1 MNIYLFVEKRVHAKQ
16 SRVTIECKLTIFFYV
31 EPTSPRHV
39 NVSALD
45 STSLNVTWK
54 PPEEKNGKILHYVIY
69 YERVGSGKQFSI
81 VTAASELQKVIK
93 NLKPYTN
100 YAVQV
105 VANTSAGYGSKSDE
119 KFERTGQT
127 GALKLIILLLI
138 MSL

>member
-1 MNIYLFVEKRVHAKQ
+1 M
-16 SRVTIECKLTIFFYV
+16 
-31 EPTSPRHV
+31 
-39 NVSALD
+39 
-45 STSLNVTWK
+45 TWK
-54 PPEEKNGKILHYVIY
+54 PPEKKNGQILHYAIY

-93 NLKPYTN
+93 NLEPYTN

-105 VANTSAGYGSKSDE
+105 VANTSAGFGSKSDE

-127 GALKLIILLLI
+127 GVLKLIILLLI